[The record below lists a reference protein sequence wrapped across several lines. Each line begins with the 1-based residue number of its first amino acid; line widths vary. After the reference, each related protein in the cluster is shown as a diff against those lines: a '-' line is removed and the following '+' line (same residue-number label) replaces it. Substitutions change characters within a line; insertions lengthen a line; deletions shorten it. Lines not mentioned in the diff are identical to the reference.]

1 MVSELAWLDHSDDD
15 RQHMRE
21 VIDLFKEKGTLDE
34 LGIGAIRDTLS
45 DLLFPGTSTIQTRPR
60 YFLMVPWAFLRLERE
75 RTRSAKAAARAR
87 DLEVQQIRAVIKGG
101 EDSGDV
107 QGAFGIESGVAL
119 QRLPSVAYWGGLGT
133 YRIRLFRGS
142 IEDLTR
148 SLDGFHRRV
157 RRQVRAESGE
167 VYDRVEPN
175 WHSSLPEPPED
186 LWQTTTM
193 SLRKVEAEYLQERI
207 AGTQPQSMLA
217 SLLRSKTGIKSLD
230 FPWDYPGDVTEEIT
244 STLVHARN
252 FSEVIHGAA
261 LLYNFLL
268 ARQAITD
275 RISGDYHA
283 VLDDYGARI
292 DSWVAEIDDRS
303 PVLASWDWDE
313 LFQLA
318 RPQHRRI
325 TSATRVFIS
334 RWIELSISRPESLRD
349 DPHVA
354 ELIRTRELQM
364 KGNLARFRNR
374 RALELWNT
382 ESGTGRLN
390 YRWPVSRLLVL
401 DVRQGLRSA

>member
-15 RQHMRE
+15 RHRMRE

-34 LGIGAIRDTLS
+34 LGIGAIRNALS

-60 YFLMVPWAFLRLERE
+60 YFLLVPWAFLRLERE
-75 RTRSAKAAARAR
+75 RIPSARAAARAR

-101 EDSGDV
+101 EDGGDV
-107 QGAFGIESGVAL
+107 QGAFGIESGVVL
-119 QRLPSVAYWGGLGT
+119 QRLPSVAYWGGLST

-157 RRQVRAESGE
+157 RRQLHAESDE
-167 VYDRVEPN
+167 IYDRLEPN
-175 WHSSLPEPPED
+175 WHRSLPDPPAD
-186 LWQTTTM
+186 LWQTATM

-207 AGTQPQSMLA
+207 AGTQPTSMLA
-217 SLLRSKTGIKSLD
+217 SLLRSKTRIKTLD
-230 FPWDYPGDVTEEIT
+230 FPWDYAGEVTPKIASILT
-244 STLVHARN
+244 HARN
-252 FSEVIHGAA
+252 YSEVIHGAA

-275 RISGDYHA
+275 RISGDYDA
-283 VLDDYGARI
+283 VLDDYAARI
-292 DSWVAEIDDRS
+292 DSWVAEIDGRS
-303 PVLASWDWDE
+303 SVLASWDWEE
-313 LFQLA
+313 LFELA
-318 RPQHRRI
+318 RLQHRRI
-325 TSATRVFIS
+325 TPATRSFVS
-334 RWIELSISRPESLRD
+334 RWIELATSRPESLRD
-349 DPHVA
+349 DHQVA

-390 YRWPVSRLLVL
+390 YRWPVARLLVL
-401 DVRQGLRSA
+401 DVRRGLTRA